1 MQTPRE
7 WSLGRDNEEE
17 LIPESQKFEAAFI
30 EGYIIT
36 RTSELT
42 SQVT

>member
-1 MQTPRE
+1 MQRPRE
-7 WSLGRDNEEE
+7 LSLERDNGEG
-17 LIPESQKFEAAFI
+17 LIPELQKFEAIVI

-42 SQVT
+42 SQGT